1 MAIELK
7 NVSYT
12 YLPQTPFERQAL
24 KNVNLSIEE
33 GVLTAI
39 AGHTGSGKS
48 TLLQHLNGLL
58 APTQGEVLV
67 DGVNLQ
73 GKTKQEKQAAFK
85 ARQAVGMVFQYA
97 ENQLFEETVAADI
110 AFGPKNQK
118 LTAAEIDKR
127 VHEAME
133 LVGLDYDKFAQR
145 VPFQLSGGQMR
156 RVAIAGV
163 LAMKPKYLVLDEPAA
178 GLDPAGKEALIAQIK
193 KLQQKNNMTIVLVS
207 HSMEDIASLADSI
220 IIMHDGKV
228 LIKDSPRKVFNQ
240 PAILAKAGLK
250 RPQIMDLLAKIN
262 AKGIKVNQD
271 ALTINE
277 GIKNILEGLQR
288 VK

>member
-240 PAILAKAGLK
+240 TARLAKAGLK

-262 AKGIKVNQD
+262 ASGIKVNQD

>member
-193 KLQQKNNMTIVLVS
+193 KLHQKNNMTIVLVS

-262 AKGIKVNQD
+262 ASGIKVNQD

>member
-24 KNVNLSIEE
+24 KNVNLSIDE

-178 GLDPAGKEALIAQIK
+178 GLDPASKEALIAQIK

>member
-262 AKGIKVNQD
+262 ASGIKVNQD

>member
-133 LVGLDYDKFAQR
+133 LVGLDYDKFAKR

-262 AKGIKVNQD
+262 ARGIKVNQD

>member
-1 MAIELK
+1 MAIELN

-262 AKGIKVNQD
+262 PRGIKVNQD

>member
-163 LAMKPKYLVLDEPAA
+163 LAMKPKYLILDEPAA

-240 PAILAKAGLK
+240 MAILAKAGLK

-262 AKGIKVNQD
+262 ASGIKVNQD

>member
-1 MAIELK
+1 MAIELN

-250 RPQIMDLLAKIN
+250 RPQIMYLLAKIN

>member
-1 MAIELK
+1 MAIELN

-240 PAILAKAGLK
+240 PEILAKAGLK

>member
-207 HSMEDIASLADSI
+207 HSMEDIASLADAI

-262 AKGIKVNQD
+262 ASGIKVNQD

>member
-240 PAILAKAGLK
+240 MAILAKAGLK

-262 AKGIKVNQD
+262 ARGIKVNQD

>member
-12 YLPQTPFERQAL
+12 YLPQTPFERKAL
-24 KNVNLSIEE
+24 KNVNLSIEK
-33 GVLTAI
+33 GMLTAI

-73 GKTKQEKQAAFK
+73 GKNKQEKQAAFK

-110 AFGPKNQK
+110 AFGPKNQN

-127 VHEAME
+127 VHEAMD

-207 HSMEDIASLADSI
+207 HSMEDIASLADAV
-220 IIMHDGKV
+220 IIMHDGKI
-228 LIKDSPRKVFNQ
+228 LIKDTPQKVFKQ
-240 PAILAKAGLK
+240 TELLARAGLK
-250 RPQIMDLLAKIN
+250 RPQIMDLLTKIN
-262 AKGIKVNQD
+262 VSGIKVTQD
-271 ALTINE
+271 ALTIDE
-277 GIKNILEGLQR
+277 GVRNILEGLQR
-288 VK
+288 AK

>member
-262 AKGIKVNQD
+262 ARGIKVNQD

>member
-220 IIMHDGKV
+220 KIMHDGKV

-240 PAILAKAGLK
+240 TAILAKAGLK
-250 RPQIMDLLAKIN
+250 LPQIMDLLAKIN
-262 AKGIKVNQD
+262 ASGIKVNQD

>member
-12 YLPQTPFERQAL
+12 YMPQTPFERQAL

-33 GVLTAI
+33 GMLTAI

-58 APTQGEVLV
+58 EPTQGEVLV

-73 GKTKQEKQAAFK
+73 GKSKQEKQAAFK

-110 AFGPKNQK
+110 AFGPKNQN

-207 HSMEDIASLADSI
+207 HSMEDIASLADSV

-228 LIKDSPRKVFNQ
+228 LIKDTPRRVFKQ
-240 PAILAKAGLK
+240 TELLAKAGLK
-250 RPQIMDLLAKIN
+250 RPQIMDLLTKIN
-262 AKGIKVNQD
+262 VSGIKVNQD
-271 ALTINE
+271 ALTIDE
-277 GIKNILEGLQR
+277 GVRNILEGLQR

>member
-133 LVGLDYDKFAQR
+133 LVGLDYDKFAPK

-262 AKGIKVNQD
+262 ASGIKVNQD

>member
-228 LIKDSPRKVFNQ
+228 LMKDSPRKVFNQ

>member
-1 MAIELK
+1 M
-7 NVSYT
+7 
-12 YLPQTPFERQAL
+12 
-24 KNVNLSIEE
+24 
-33 GVLTAI
+33 
-39 AGHTGSGKS
+39 
-48 TLLQHLNGLL
+48 
-58 APTQGEVLV
+58 
-67 DGVNLQ
+67 
-73 GKTKQEKQAAFK
+73 
-85 ARQAVGMVFQYA
+85 
-97 ENQLFEETVAADI
+97 AADI

-228 LIKDSPRKVFNQ
+228 LIKDSPRKVFTQ
-240 PAILAKAGLK
+240 TAILAKAGLK

-262 AKGIKVNQD
+262 ARGIKVNQD

>member
-133 LVGLDYDKFAQR
+133 LVGLDYDKFAQK

-262 AKGIKVNQD
+262 ARGIKVNQD

>member
-12 YLPQTPFERQAL
+12 YMPQTPFERQAL

-33 GVLTAI
+33 GMLTAI

-48 TLLQHLNGLL
+48 TLLQHLNGVLE
-58 APTQGEVLV
+58 PTQGEVLV

-73 GKTKQEKQAAFK
+73 GKSKQEKQAAFK

-110 AFGPKNQK
+110 AFGPKNQN

-207 HSMEDIASLADSI
+207 HSMEDIASLADSV

-228 LIKDSPRKVFNQ
+228 LIKDTPRRVFKQ
-240 PAILAKAGLK
+240 TELLAKAGLK
-250 RPQIMDLLAKIN
+250 RPQIMDLLTKIN
-262 AKGIKVNQD
+262 VSGIKVNQD
-271 ALTINE
+271 ALTIDE
-277 GIKNILEGLQR
+277 GVRNILEGLQR

>member
-73 GKTKQEKQAAFK
+73 GKLNKKN
-85 ARQAVGMVFQYA
+85 RQLLKPGRQSAWYF
-97 ENQLFEETVAADI
+97 
-110 AFGPKNQK
+110 
-118 LTAAEIDKR
+118 
-127 VHEAME
+127 
-133 LVGLDYDKFAQR
+133 
-145 VPFQLSGGQMR
+145 SMR
-156 RVAIAGV
+156 KIN
-163 LAMKPKYLVLDEPAA
+163 YL
-178 GLDPAGKEALIAQIK
+178 K
-193 KLQQKNNMTIVLVS
+193 KLWL
-207 HSMEDIASLADSI
+207 
-220 IIMHDGKV
+220 
-228 LIKDSPRKVFNQ
+228 LI
-240 PAILAKAGLK
+240 
-250 RPQIMDLLAKIN
+250 
-262 AKGIKVNQD
+262 
-271 ALTINE
+271 
-277 GIKNILEGLQR
+277 
-288 VK
+288 

>member
-1 MAIELK
+1 MAIELN

-262 AKGIKVNQD
+262 ARGIKVNQD

>member
-24 KNVNLSIEE
+24 KNVNLSIDE

-127 VHEAME
+127 VHEAMK

-240 PAILAKAGLK
+240 TALLAKAGLK

-262 AKGIKVNQD
+262 ASGIKVNQD

>member
-178 GLDPAGKEALIAQIK
+178 GLDPASKEALIAQIK

-240 PAILAKAGLK
+240 PEILAKAGLK

-262 AKGIKVNQD
+262 ARGIKVNQD

>member
-240 PAILAKAGLK
+240 PALLAKAGLK

-262 AKGIKVNQD
+262 ASGIKVNQD

>member
-73 GKTKQEKQAAFK
+73 GKTKQGKQAAFK

-97 ENQLFEETVAADI
+97 
-110 AFGPKNQK
+110 
-118 LTAAEIDKR
+118 
-127 VHEAME
+127 
-133 LVGLDYDKFAQR
+133 
-145 VPFQLSGGQMR
+145 
-156 RVAIAGV
+156 
-163 LAMKPKYLVLDEPAA
+163 
-178 GLDPAGKEALIAQIK
+178 
-193 KLQQKNNMTIVLVS
+193 
-207 HSMEDIASLADSI
+207 
-220 IIMHDGKV
+220 
-228 LIKDSPRKVFNQ
+228 
-240 PAILAKAGLK
+240 
-250 RPQIMDLLAKIN
+250 
-262 AKGIKVNQD
+262 
-271 ALTINE
+271 
-277 GIKNILEGLQR
+277 
-288 VK
+288 

>member
-156 RVAIAGV
+156 LENV
-163 LAMKPKYLVLDEPAA
+163 L
-178 GLDPAGKEALIAQIK
+178 
-193 KLQQKNNMTIVLVS
+193 
-207 HSMEDIASLADSI
+207 SM
-220 IIMHDGKV
+220 
-228 LIKDSPRKVFNQ
+228 
-240 PAILAKAGLK
+240 
-250 RPQIMDLLAKIN
+250 
-262 AKGIKVNQD
+262 
-271 ALTINE
+271 
-277 GIKNILEGLQR
+277 
-288 VK
+288 

>member
-85 ARQAVGMVFQYA
+85 ARQAVGMEFQYA

-163 LAMKPKYLVLDEPAA
+163 LAMKPKYLVLDEPAD

-262 AKGIKVNQD
+262 ARGIKVNQD